1 MGVWP
6 SEAADSWY
14 WGFFSAYI
22 EEPISP
28 QFGRK
33 WRSIWTK
40 NPPCNPHTKN
50 HHRLENRVLYR
61 RWSMQGTKMY
71 FFCHH
76 LGFGKGDVWLVWSE
90 YVGEVCFYGDTTKI
104 TYLSSMHMKNMHDDF
119 QMKMEN
125 KTFWSPE
132 WLKTNNLMD
141 GESSR
146 SDLQIVQFP
155 QSNIRS
161 LFKKIKQLSKGR
173 SGKAKMFSGN
183 LLIVTYF
190 LWCWWMFYILINTC
204 FWIINA
210 GLFVYSPTTNSL
222 WFPKI
227 YTFIFIC
234 NQTLIHNIAIYN
246 LRNVNSY
253 CLFYFRGK

>member
-1 MGVWP
+1 
-6 SEAADSWY
+6 
-14 WGFFSAYI
+14 
-22 EEPISP
+22 
-28 QFGRK
+28 
-33 WRSIWTK
+33 
-40 NPPCNPHTKN
+40 
-50 HHRLENRVLYR
+50 
-61 RWSMQGTKMY
+61 
-71 FFCHH
+71 
-76 LGFGKGDVWLVWSE
+76 
-90 YVGEVCFYGDTTKI
+90 
-104 TYLSSMHMKNMHDDF
+104 MKNMHDDF

-190 LWCWWMFYILINTC
+190 L
-204 FWIINA
+204 
-210 GLFVYSPTTNSL
+210 
-222 WFPKI
+222 
-227 YTFIFIC
+227 
-234 NQTLIHNIAIYN
+234 
-246 LRNVNSY
+246 
-253 CLFYFRGK
+253 